1 MTHFLQAGCVAIFV
15 DEFVKKIENLSLAL
29 SEGLQWSLLRE
40 ILIHYTQT
48 KSEAQEFYYLFL
60 ELSYMRVPVDLPA
73 RFPGCVD
80 VIGFGLNWV

>member
-29 SEGLQWSLLRE
+29 SEGLQWGLLRE

-48 KSEAQEFYYLFL
+48 KSEDQISVY
-60 ELSYMRVPVDLPA
+60 SDA
-73 RFPGCVD
+73 RLHSPRRQCKNVCS
-80 VIGFGLNWV
+80 